1 MIHVVFFVLLSFL
14 VNFDL
19 NAPPSNPNKVVK
31 PDGRTE
37 RQMRSPLDDEPRD
50 LPGRKKAY
58 SNISSRISSRG
69 SSMNSA
75 GSTNSSIGNSSQG
88 SVQFDAPWESTSRS
102 PRSQRE
108 AWEGSSPDKAWPL
121 PRRSRSGSI
130 YEGKTDDAWDLPE
143 KSTPRLGGRP
153 RPSREIDEG
162 SGPDEPWAL
171 SRRNSLLGFPSEAS
185 SSDDESSRSKSGW
198 LSNVKNRMLG
208 PKSSKDQ
215 RYFPSDGKAGDQGLQ
230 PMQRRMSFSDLSV
243 EVNSKDGGLSRQ
255 RVPQKGNVAQNPN
268 YGYRPSTLPD
278 PMDPDKAIKLNR

>member
-19 NAPPSNPNKVVK
+19 NAPPSNPNKVVR
-31 PDGRTE
+31 PDGR
-37 RQMRSPLDDEPRD
+37 MAKDVYSPFDEEARA
-50 LPGRKKAY
+50 LSGGKK
-58 SNISSRISSRG
+58 SFNISPRVDTGLRNRRFGGKGSDKSSF
-69 SSMNSA
+69 SDLSSA

-162 SGPDEPWAL
+162 SKPDEPWAL
-171 SRRNSLLGFPSEAS
+171 SRRNSLPGLPSEVR
-185 SSDDESSRSKSGW
+185 SDDDVYSKPRSAGW
-198 LSNVKNRMLG
+198 LSNVKRN
-208 PKSSKDQ
+208 PKAG
-215 RYFPSDGKAGDQGLQ
+215 RYEPSDGQVDQAWPLE
-230 PMQRRMSFSDLSV
+230 RRSSSILPREVFSDTEQSFRKN
-243 EVNSKDGGLSRQ
+243 ERM
-255 RVPQKGNVAQNPN
+255 RVTIPP
-268 YGYRPSTLPD
+268 
-278 PMDPDKAIKLNR
+278 PMDPAKAIKVNR